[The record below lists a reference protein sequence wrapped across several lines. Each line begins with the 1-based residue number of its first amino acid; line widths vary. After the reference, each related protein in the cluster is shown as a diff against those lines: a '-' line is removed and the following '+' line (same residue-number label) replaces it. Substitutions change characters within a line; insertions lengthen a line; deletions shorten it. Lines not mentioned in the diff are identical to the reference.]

1 MSAPTVADLQK
12 KAQGM
17 IPHQSII
24 EGLSRDI
31 DRRLGTHPI
40 AYGRNCLTHEL
51 PVTFPDSTL
60 DRADA
65 QRFLYS
71 AVVAAYTERG
81 FDCRLVIG
89 RQKTILHLYWDV
101 AISKELK
108 ADADRILR
116 ASRVDAD
123 SKNAEAVKLLKG
135 LRDGSLPLGSGRPKN

>member
-24 EGLSRDI
+24 EGITRDI
-31 DRRLGTHPI
+31 DRRLGNHPI
-40 AYGRNCLTHEL
+40 SYGRNCLTHEL

-71 AVVAAYTERG
+71 AIVAAYTERG
-81 FDCRLVIG
+81 FDPRLSLG
-89 RQKTILHLYWDV
+89 RQKTILYLFWDV

-108 ADADRILR
+108 ADADRILHS
-116 ASRVDAD
+116 ARVDPEEKD
-123 SKNAEAVKLLKG
+123 TKVFKG
-135 LRDGSLPLGSGRPKN
+135 LRDGTAPLGSGRPKHG